1 MKLTDRQ
8 IQLTKP
14 PVSGRVTLSDGN
26 GLQLRITSSDKRSWS
41 LQYRYQGA
49 MRKYTIGSYPEITLK
64 DARARNT
71 ELRASIQAGN
81 DPQTSKKLARSP
93 SSTNVEECFEEYL
106 RDHLKINV
114 QKSWPEYERA
124 MRRDVLPFVGKIEI
138 EALDKPAIRAVIR
151 RITDRGSMV
160 LANRVLQYISGM
172 LKWAVG
178 VGYITVNPAADI
190 PKPFKERSR
199 ERVLSL
205 DEVRTILSVCDSLA
219 GVQAA
224 FVKFLLFS
232 GQRLNEIAKL
242 TRHEIL
248 DDHIAIPRDRNK
260 SGETII
266 TPLLPHLQDILN
278 MCPRGNGQ
286 YIFST
291 TLGEKPISGFSQIK
305 SQLHNASGI
314 TDWTFHDFRRS
325 MATAL
330 ADAGMDQFNIKC
342 ALNHKDNSV
351 TGVYDRS
358 YHIKAKSKALSKWH
372 GLIAEE
378 ETIEV
383 INFRAMRQ

>member
-1 MKLTDRQ
+1 VKLTDRQ

-14 PVSGRVTLSDGN
+14 PVSGRLTLSDGN
-26 GLQLRITSSDKRSWS
+26 GLQLRITSNGKRSWS

-71 ELRASIQAGN
+71 DLRASIQAGN
-81 DPQTSKKLARSP
+81 DPQTAKKLARSP

-106 RDHLKINV
+106 RDYLKINA

-124 MRRDVLPFVGKIEI
+124 MRRDVLPFVGKIEL
-138 EALDKPAIRAVIR
+138 EALDKPAIRVVIR
-151 RITDRGSMV
+151 RITERGCMV
-160 LANRVLQYISGM
+160 LANRVLQYMSGM

-190 PKPFKERSR
+190 PKPAKERSR

-205 DEVRTILSVCDSLA
+205 DEVRTILSACDSLA

-248 DDHIAIPRDRNK
+248 NDHIAIPRDRNK

-278 MCPRGNGQ
+278 TCPRGNGQ

-291 TLGEKPISGFSQIK
+291 TLGVKPISGFSQIRSFLK
-305 SQLHNASGI
+305 KQSGI
-314 TDWTFHDFRRS
+314 SNWTFHDFRRS

-330 ADAGMDQFNIKC
+330 ADAGVDEFAIKY
-342 ALNHKDNSV
+342 ALNHKDSSV
-351 TGVYDRS
+351 TGVYNRS
-358 YHIKAKSKALSKWH
+358 HHLKRKTLALSKWYDLVSESNTAKVH
-372 GLIAEE
+372 HLRKA
-378 ETIEV
+378 
-383 INFRAMRQ
+383 

>member
-1 MKLTDRQ
+1 MRLTDRQ

-14 PVSGRVTLSDGN
+14 PVSGRLTLSDGN
-26 GLQLRITSSDKRSWS
+26 GLQLRITSNGKRSWS

-64 DARARNT
+64 DARARST

-81 DPQTSKKLARSP
+81 DPQLAKKQARSA

-106 RDHLKINV
+106 RDHLQVNL
-114 QKSWPEYERA
+114 KSWPEYARA
-124 MRRDVLPFVGKIEI
+124 MRKDVLPFVGKIEL

-151 RITDRGSMV
+151 RITDRGRLV
-160 LANRVLQYISGM
+160 LANRVLQYISKM

-178 VGYITVNPAADI
+178 VGYITINPAADI
-190 PKPFKERSR
+190 PKPVKERSR
-199 ERVLSL
+199 ERVLCL
-205 DEVRTILSVCDSLA
+205 DEVRCILAACDSLA
-219 GVQAA
+219 GVQAD
-224 FVKFLLFS
+224 FVRFLLFS

-242 TRHEIL
+242 THDEVM

-266 TPLLPHLQDILN
+266 TPLLPHLRDILDN
-278 MCPRGNGQ
+278 CPRGNGPFV
-286 YIFST
+286 FST
-291 TLGEKPISGFSQIK
+291 TLGDRPLSGFSQIK
-305 SQLHNASGI
+305 SQLQEASGI

-330 ADAGMDQFNIKC
+330 ADVGIDQFNIKC

-372 GLIAEE
+372 AIIVEDRI
-378 ETIEV
+378 IEA
-383 INFRAMRQ
+383 FKLRAV

>member
-14 PVSGRVTLSDGN
+14 PGSGRLTLSDGN
-26 GLQLRITSSDKRSWS
+26 GLQLRITSNGKRSWS

-124 MRRDVLPFVGKIEI
+124 MRRDVLPFVGKIEL
-138 EALDKPAIRAVIR
+138 EALDKPAVRAVIR

-160 LANRVLQYISGM
+160 LANRVLQYISKM

-178 VGYITVNPAADI
+178 VGYITANPAADI

-205 DEVRTILSVCDSLA
+205 DEVRSILTACDSLV
-219 GVQAA
+219 GVQAD

-242 TRHEIL
+242 TRHEIM

-266 TPLLPHLQDILN
+266 TPLLPHLRGILDG
-278 MCPRGNGQ
+278 CPRGNGPF
-286 YIFST
+286 IFST
-291 TLGEKPISGFSQIK
+291 TLGAKPLSGFSQIK
-305 SQLHNASGI
+305 SQLQKSSGI

-330 ADAGMDQFNIKC
+330 ADAGINQFNIKC

-358 YHIKAKSKALSKWH
+358 FHIKMKSSALIKWQ
-372 GLIAEE
+372 GLIQYQEAPKLVP
-378 ETIEV
+378 I
-383 INFRAMRQ
+383 RAIK

>member
-14 PVSGRVTLSDGN
+14 PVSGRLTLSDGN
-26 GLQLRITSSDKRSWS
+26 GLQLRITSKGKRSWS

-81 DPQTSKKLARSP
+81 DPQTAKKLARSP

-106 RDHLKINV
+106 RDYLKVNL
-114 QKSWPEYERA
+114 KSWPEYERA
-124 MRRDVLPFVGKIEI
+124 MRSDVLPFVGKIEL
-138 EALDKPAIRAVIR
+138 EALDKPAIRGVIR
-151 RITDRGSMV
+151 RITELGRMV
-160 LANRVLQYISGM
+160 LANRVLQYISKM

-190 PKPFKERSR
+190 PKPAKERAR

-205 DEVRTILSVCDSLA
+205 DEVRSVLDACDSLG
-219 GVQAA
+219 GVQAD

-242 TRHEIL
+242 TNDEVM

-266 TPLLPHLQDILN
+266 TPLLPHLRDILDS
-278 MCPRGNGQ
+278 CPRGNGPFV
-286 YIFST
+286 FST
-291 TLGEKPISGFSQIK
+291 TLGDRPLSGFSQIK
-305 SQLHNASGI
+305 SLLQKISGI

-330 ADAGMDQFNIKC
+330 ADAGIDQFKIKC

-358 YHIKAKSKALSKWH
+358 YHIKAKSEALSKWH
-372 GLIAEE
+372 AIIIEDV
-378 ETIEV
+378 TIEA
-383 INFRAMRQ
+383 FKLRAV

>member
-14 PVSGRVTLSDGN
+14 PVSGRLTLSDGN
-26 GLQLRITSSDKRSWS
+26 GLQLRITSNGKRSWS

-64 DARARNT
+64 DARARNI

-81 DPQTSKKLARSP
+81 DPQTAKKLARSP

-106 RDHLKINV
+106 RDYLKVNL
-114 QKSWPEYERA
+114 KSWPEYERA
-124 MRRDVLPFVGKIEI
+124 MRRDVLLFVGKIEL

-151 RITDRGSMV
+151 RITDRGRMV
-160 LANRVLQYISGM
+160 LANRVLQYISKM

-178 VGYITVNPAADI
+178 VGYISVNPAADI
-190 PKPFKERSR
+190 PKPAKERSR

-205 DEVRTILSVCDSLA
+205 NEVKSLLAACDSLA
-219 GVQAA
+219 GVQAD

-242 TRHEIL
+242 THDEVM
-248 DDHIAIPRDRNK
+248 DDHISIPRDRSK
-260 SGETII
+260 SGEAII
-266 TPLLPHLQDILN
+266 TPLLPHLRGILDG
-278 MCPRGNGQ
+278 CPRGNGPFV
-286 YIFST
+286 FST
-291 TLGEKPISGFSQIK
+291 TLGNRPLSGFSQIK
-305 SQLHNASGI
+305 SQLQKASGV

-330 ADAGMDQFNIKC
+330 ADAGIDQFNIKC

-358 YHIKAKSKALSKWH
+358 YHIKAKSEALSKWH
-372 GLIAEE
+372 AIITKDYTVEAFKL
-378 ETIEV
+378 
-383 INFRAMRQ
+383 RAV

>member
-1 MKLTDRQ
+1 VKLTDRQ

-14 PVSGRVTLSDGN
+14 PRSGRITLTDGN
-26 GLQLRITSSDKRSWS
+26 GLQLRITSTDKRSWS
-41 LQYRYQGA
+41 LQYRYQGS
-49 MRKYTIGSYPEITLK
+49 MRKYTIGCYPEVSLK
-64 DARARNT
+64 NARVRNI
-71 ELRASIQAGN
+71 ELRASIQAGD
-81 DPQTSKKLARSP
+81 DPQTAKKRARSP

-106 RDHLKINV
+106 RDYLKINA
-114 QKSWPEYERA
+114 QKSWPEIERA
-124 MRRDVLPFVGKIEI
+124 MRRDVMPFVGKIEL
-138 EALDKPAIRAVIR
+138 EALDKPAIRVVIR
-151 RITDRGSMV
+151 RITERGCMV

-190 PKPFKERSR
+190 PKPAKERSR

-242 TRHEIL
+242 THDEVM
-248 DDHIAIPRDRNK
+248 DDHISIPRDRNK

-291 TLGEKPISGFSQIK
+291 TLGEKPISGFSQIRSFLK
-305 SQLHNASGI
+305 KQSGI
-314 TDWTFHDFRRS
+314 SNWTFHDFRRS

-330 ADAGMDQFNIKC
+330 ADAGVDEFAIKY
-342 ALNHKDNSV
+342 ALNHKDSSV
-351 TGVYDRS
+351 TGVYNRS
-358 YHIKAKSKALSKWH
+358 QHLKRKTLALASWYDLVSVNKPAMVHHLRKA
-372 GLIAEE
+372 
-378 ETIEV
+378 
-383 INFRAMRQ
+383 

>member
-1 MKLTDRQ
+1 VKLTDRQ

-14 PVSGRVTLSDGN
+14 PVSGRLTLSDGN
-26 GLQLRITSSDKRSWS
+26 GLQLRITSKGKRSWS

-81 DPQTSKKLARSP
+81 DPQTAKKLARSP

-106 RDHLKINV
+106 RDYLKVNL
-114 QKSWPEYERA
+114 KSWPEYERA
-124 MRRDVLPFVGKIEI
+124 MRSDVLPFVGKIELQ
-138 EALDKPAIRAVIR
+138 ALDKPAIRGVIR
-151 RITDRGSMV
+151 RITERGRMV
-160 LANRVLQYISGM
+160 LANRVLQYISKL

-178 VGYITVNPAADI
+178 VGYISVNPAADI
-190 PKPFKERSR
+190 PNPAKERAR

-205 DEVRTILSVCDSLA
+205 DEVRSVLDACDSLG
-219 GVQAA
+219 GVQAD
-224 FVKFLLFS
+224 FLKFLLFS

-242 TRHEIL
+242 THDEVM

-266 TPLLPHLQDILN
+266 TPLLPHLRDILDS
-278 MCPRGNGQ
+278 CPRGNGPFV
-286 YIFST
+286 FST
-291 TLGEKPISGFSQIK
+291 TLGDRPLSGFSQIK
-305 SQLHNASGI
+305 SLLQKIRGI

-330 ADAGMDQFNIKC
+330 ADAGIDQFKIKC

-358 YHIKAKSKALSKWH
+358 YHIKAKSEALSKWH
-372 GLIAEE
+372 AIIIEDV
-378 ETIEV
+378 TIEA
-383 INFRAMRQ
+383 FKLRAV

>member
-14 PVSGRVTLSDGN
+14 PVSGRLTSSDGN
-26 GLQLRITSSDKRSWS
+26 GLQLRITSKGKRSWS

-81 DPQTSKKLARSP
+81 DPQTAKKLARSP

-106 RDHLKINV
+106 RDYLKVNL
-114 QKSWPEYERA
+114 KSWPEYERA
-124 MRRDVLPFVGKIEI
+124 MRSDVLPFVGKIELQ
-138 EALDKPAIRAVIR
+138 ALDKPAIRGVIR
-151 RITDRGSMV
+151 RITELGRMV
-160 LANRVLQYISGM
+160 LANRVLQYISKM

-190 PKPFKERSR
+190 PKPAKERAR

-205 DEVRTILSVCDSLA
+205 DEVRSVLDACDSLG
-219 GVQAA
+219 GVQAD
-224 FVKFLLFS
+224 FLKFLLFS
-232 GQRLNEIAKL
+232 GQRINEIAKL
-242 TRHEIL
+242 THDEVM

-266 TPLLPHLQDILN
+266 TPLLPHLRDILDS
-278 MCPRGNGQ
+278 CPRGNGPFV
-286 YIFST
+286 FST
-291 TLGEKPISGFSQIK
+291 TLGDRPLSGFSQIK
-305 SQLHNASGI
+305 SLLQKISGI

-330 ADAGMDQFNIKC
+330 ADAGIDQFTIKC

-358 YHIKAKSKALSKWH
+358 YHIKAKSEALSKWH
-372 GLIAEE
+372 AIIIEDV
-378 ETIEV
+378 TIEA
-383 INFRAMRQ
+383 FKLRAV

>member
-14 PVSGRVTLSDGN
+14 PVSGRLTLSDGN
-26 GLQLRITSSDKRSWS
+26 GLQLRITSNGKRSWS

-71 ELRASIQAGN
+71 DLRASIQAGN
-81 DPQTSKKLARSP
+81 DPQTAKKLARSP
-93 SSTNVEECFEEYL
+93 SSTNIEECFEEYL
-106 RDHLKINV
+106 RDYLKINA
-114 QKSWPEYERA
+114 QKSWPEIARA
-124 MRRDVLPFVGKIEI
+124 MRRDVMPFVGKIEL
-138 EALDKPAIRAVIR
+138 EALDKPAIRVVIR
-151 RITDRGSMV
+151 RITERGCMV
-160 LANRVLQYISGM
+160 LANRVLQYMSGM

-190 PKPFKERSR
+190 PKPAKERSR

-205 DEVRTILSVCDSLA
+205 DEVRTILSACDSLA

-291 TLGEKPISGFSQIK
+291 TLGEKPISGFSQIRSFLK
-305 SQLHNASGI
+305 KQSGI
-314 TDWTFHDFRRS
+314 SNWTFHDFRRS

-330 ADAGMDQFNIKC
+330 ADAGVDEFAIRY
-342 ALNHKDNSV
+342 ALNHKDSSV
-351 TGVYDRS
+351 TGVYNRS
-358 YHIKAKSKALSKWH
+358 QHLKRKTLALASWYDLVSLSNTAKVHL
-372 GLIAEE
+372 G
-378 ETIEV
+378 
-383 INFRAMRQ
+383 

>member
-14 PVSGRVTLSDGN
+14 PVSGRLTLSDGN
-26 GLQLRITSSDKRSWS
+26 GLQLRITSKGKRSWS

-64 DARARNT
+64 DARARDT

-81 DPQTSKKLARSP
+81 DPQTAKKLARSP

-106 RDHLKINV
+106 RDYLKVNL
-114 QKSWPEYERA
+114 KSWPEYERA
-124 MRRDVLPFVGKIEI
+124 MRSDVLPFVGKIEL

-151 RITDRGSMV
+151 RITERGRMV
-160 LANRVLQYISGM
+160 LANRVLQYISKM

-190 PKPFKERSR
+190 PNPAKERSR

-205 DEVRTILSVCDSLA
+205 DEVRSVLDACDSLG
-219 GVQAA
+219 GVQAD

-232 GQRLNEIAKL
+232 GQRINEIAKL
-242 TRHEIL
+242 THDEVM

-266 TPLLPHLQDILN
+266 TPLLPHLRDILDS
-278 MCPRGNGQ
+278 CPRGNGPFV
-286 YIFST
+286 FST
-291 TLGEKPISGFSQIK
+291 TLGDRPLSGFSQIK
-305 SQLHNASGI
+305 SLLQKISGI

-330 ADAGMDQFNIKC
+330 ADAGIDQFKIKC

-358 YHIKAKSKALSKWH
+358 YHIKAKSEALSKWH
-372 GLIAEE
+372 AIIIEDV
-378 ETIEV
+378 TIEA
-383 INFRAMRQ
+383 FKLRAV

>member
-8 IQLTKP
+8 IRLTKP
-14 PVSGRVTLSDGN
+14 PHSGRITLTDGN
-26 GLQLRITSSDKRSWS
+26 GLQLRITSSDKRTWS
-41 LQYRYQGA
+41 LQYRYQGS
-49 MRKYTIGSYPEITLK
+49 MRKYTIGCYPETSLK
-64 DARARNT
+64 DARAKT
-71 ELRASIQAGN
+71 TTLRAEVQAGN
-81 DPQTSKKLARSP
+81 DPQTAKKLARSP

-106 RDHLKINV
+106 RDHLQVNL
-114 QKSWPEYERA
+114 KSWPEYERA
-124 MRRDVLPFVGKIEI
+124 MRRDVLPFVGKIEL

-151 RITDRGSMV
+151 RITERGRMV
-160 LANRVLQYISGM
+160 LANRVLQYISKM

-178 VGYITVNPAADI
+178 VGYITANPAADI
-190 PKPFKERSR
+190 PKPAKERSR

-205 DEVRTILSVCDSLA
+205 DEVRTILSACDSLA

-278 MCPRGNGQ
+278 TCPRGNGPFV
-286 YIFST
+286 FST
-291 TLGEKPISGFSQIK
+291 TLGNRPLSGFSQIK
-305 SQLHNASGI
+305 SQLQKASGV

-330 ADAGMDQFNIKC
+330 ADAGVDEFAIKY
-342 ALNHKDNSV
+342 ALNHKDSSV

-358 YHIKAKSKALSKWH
+358 HHLKRKTLALSKWYDLVSESNTAKVH
-372 GLIAEE
+372 HLRKA
-378 ETIEV
+378 
-383 INFRAMRQ
+383 

>member
-14 PVSGRVTLSDGN
+14 PVSGRLTLSDGN
-26 GLQLRITSSDKRSWS
+26 GLQLRITSNGKRSWS

-71 ELRASIQAGN
+71 DLRASIQAGN
-81 DPQTSKKLARSP
+81 DPQTAKKLARSP

-106 RDHLKINV
+106 RDHLKVNL
-114 QKSWPEYERA
+114 KSWPEYERA
-124 MRRDVLPFVGKIEI
+124 MRSDVLPFVGKIELQ
-138 EALDKPAIRAVIR
+138 ALDKPAIRGVIR
-151 RITDRGSMV
+151 RITELGRMV
-160 LANRVLQYISGM
+160 LANRVLQYISKM

-178 VGYITVNPAADI
+178 VGYISVNPAADI
-190 PKPFKERSR
+190 PNPAKERAR

-205 DEVRTILSVCDSLA
+205 DEVRSVLDACDSLG
-219 GVQAA
+219 GVQAD

-232 GQRLNEIAKL
+232 GQRINEIAKL
-242 TRHEIL
+242 THDEVM

-266 TPLLPHLQDILN
+266 TPLLPHLRDILDS
-278 MCPRGNGQ
+278 CPRGNGPFV
-286 YIFST
+286 FST
-291 TLGEKPISGFSQIK
+291 TLGDRPLSGFSQIK
-305 SQLHNASGI
+305 SLLQKISGI

-330 ADAGMDQFNIKC
+330 ADAGIDQFKIKC

-358 YHIKAKSKALSKWH
+358 YHIKAKSEALSKWH
-372 GLIAEE
+372 AIIIEDV
-378 ETIEV
+378 TIEA
-383 INFRAMRQ
+383 FKLRAV

>member
-14 PVSGRVTLSDGN
+14 PVSGRLTLSDGN
-26 GLQLRITSSDKRSWS
+26 GLQLRITSNGKKSWS

-81 DPQTSKKLARSP
+81 DPQTAKRLARSP

-106 RDHLKINV
+106 RDHLKVNL
-114 QKSWPEYERA
+114 KSWPEYERA
-124 MRRDVLPFVGKIEI
+124 MRSDVLPFVGKIEL

-151 RITDRGSMV
+151 RITERGRMV
-160 LANRVLQYISGM
+160 LANRVLQYISKM

-190 PKPFKERSR
+190 PKPAKERSR

-205 DEVRTILSVCDSLA
+205 NEVRSLLAACDSLG
-219 GVQAA
+219 GVQAD

-242 TRHEIL
+242 THDEIMN
-248 DDHIAIPRDRNK
+248 DHIAIPRDRNK
-260 SGETII
+260 SGEAII
-266 TPLLPHLQDILN
+266 TPLLPHLRGILDG
-278 MCPRGNGQ
+278 CPRGNGAFV
-286 YIFST
+286 FST
-291 TLGEKPISGFSQIK
+291 TLGERPLSGFSQIK
-305 SQLHNASGI
+305 SQLQKASGV

-325 MATAL
+325 MATVL
-330 ADAGMDQFNIKC
+330 ADAGIDQFTIKC

-358 YHIKAKSKALSKWH
+358 YHIKAKSEALSKWYA
-372 GLIAEE
+372 IIIEDV
-378 ETIEV
+378 TIEA
-383 INFRAMRQ
+383 FKLRAV

>member
-14 PVSGRVTLSDGN
+14 PVSGRLTLSDGN
-26 GLQLRITSSDKRSWS
+26 GLQLRITSNGKRSWS

-64 DARARNT
+64 DARARNI

-81 DPQTSKKLARSP
+81 DPQTAKKLARSP

-106 RDHLKINV
+106 RDYLKVNL
-114 QKSWPEYERA
+114 KSWPEYERA
-124 MRRDVLPFVGKIEI
+124 MRRDVLLFVGKIEL

-151 RITDRGSMV
+151 RITDRGRMV
-160 LANRVLQYISGM
+160 LANRVLQYISKM

-178 VGYITVNPAADI
+178 VGYISVNPAADI
-190 PKPFKERSR
+190 PKPAKERSR

-205 DEVRTILSVCDSLA
+205 NEVKSLLAACDSLA
-219 GVQAA
+219 GVQAD

-242 TRHEIL
+242 THDEVM

-266 TPLLPHLQDILN
+266 TPLLPHLRDILDS
-278 MCPRGNGQ
+278 CPRGNGQ

-291 TLGEKPISGFSQIK
+291 THGEKPLSGFSQIK
-305 SQLHNASGI
+305 SQLQKASGV

-372 GLIAEE
+372 AIIIEDY
-378 ETIEV
+378 TIEA
-383 INFRAMRQ
+383 FKLRAV

>member
-1 MKLTDRQ
+1 VKLTDRQ

-14 PVSGRVTLSDGN
+14 PVSGRLTLSDGN
-26 GLQLRITSSDKRSWS
+26 GLQLRITSKGKRSWS

-64 DARARNT
+64 DARARDT

-81 DPQTSKKLARSP
+81 DPQTAKKLARSP

-106 RDHLKINV
+106 RDYLKVNL
-114 QKSWPEYERA
+114 KSWPEYERA
-124 MRRDVLPFVGKIEI
+124 MRSDVLPFVGKIEL

-151 RITDRGSMV
+151 RITERGRMV
-160 LANRVLQYISGM
+160 LANRVLQYISKM

-190 PKPFKERSR
+190 PNPAKERSR

-205 DEVRTILSVCDSLA
+205 DEVRSVLDACDSLG
-219 GVQAA
+219 GVQAD

-232 GQRLNEIAKL
+232 GQRINEIAKL
-242 TRHEIL
+242 THDEVM

-266 TPLLPHLQDILN
+266 TPLLPHLRDILDS
-278 MCPRGNGQ
+278 CPRGNGPFV
-286 YIFST
+286 FST
-291 TLGEKPISGFSQIK
+291 TLGDRPLSGFSQIK
-305 SQLHNASGI
+305 SLLQKISGI

-330 ADAGMDQFNIKC
+330 ADAGIDQFKIKC

-358 YHIKAKSKALSKWH
+358 YHIKAKSEALSKWH
-372 GLIAEE
+372 AIIIEDV
-378 ETIEV
+378 TIEA
-383 INFRAMRQ
+383 FKLRAV

>member
-14 PVSGRVTLSDGN
+14 PVSGRLTLSDGN
-26 GLQLRITSSDKRSWS
+26 GLQLRITSKGKRSWS

-81 DPQTSKKLARSP
+81 DPQTAKKLARSP

-106 RDHLKINV
+106 RDYLKVNL
-114 QKSWPEYERA
+114 KSWPEYERA
-124 MRRDVLPFVGKIEI
+124 MRSDVLPFVGKIEL
-138 EALDKPAIRAVIR
+138 EALDKPAIRGVIR
-151 RITDRGSMV
+151 RITELGRMV
-160 LANRVLQYISGM
+160 LANRVLQYISKM

-190 PKPFKERSR
+190 PKPAKERAR

-205 DEVRTILSVCDSLA
+205 DEVRSVLDACDSLG
-219 GVQAA
+219 GVQAD

-242 TRHEIL
+242 THDEVM

-266 TPLLPHLQDILN
+266 TPLLPHLRDILDS
-278 MCPRGNGQ
+278 CPRGNGPFV
-286 YIFST
+286 FST
-291 TLGEKPISGFSQIK
+291 TLGDRPLSGFSQIK
-305 SQLHNASGI
+305 SLLQKISGI

-330 ADAGMDQFNIKC
+330 ADAGIDQFKIKC

-358 YHIKAKSKALSKWH
+358 YHIKAKSEALSKWH
-372 GLIAEE
+372 AIIIEDV
-378 ETIEV
+378 TIEA
-383 INFRAMRQ
+383 FKLRAV